1 MIGRCGLIA
10 LIAALAA
17 APAATASANVV
28 ADWDDIGVKTV
39 QPIGLSLPIK
49 PGLLF
54 RAMAMM
60 HLAMFNAVNAIE
72 PRYQPYRF
80 QSNSELGASEEAAAA
95 SAAANVLVGIVP
107 NADVRA
113 TLTSYLAAVPDG
125 DAKDRG
131 VKLGE
136 DVAAKMLAL
145 RADDGSNA
153 QNAYRPITQP
163 GVYVP
168 TAMTIGW
175 ECIAMTPFAMESPS
189 QFRPGP
195 PPDLKSAEW
204 AKDYNETKELGER
217 NSNKRTPRQTE
228 DARFW
233 LTTGPLATH
242 PLERQIVIGKGMSV
256 LSSAHFMALASVA
269 EADAIQ
275 AVYEAKYHYQFWR
288 PITAIR
294 NGDISGNPDTAPA
307 PTWEPIDATP
317 MHPEY
322 PCAHCI
328 VSTSVATVIE
338 ATLGSADIPEV
349 AITTP
354 SAPGV
359 THRFTNLKAYTDEV
373 ANARIYAGFHY
384 RNSAVVGQTMG
395 REIGAY
401 VVKTILQPLN

>member
-1 MIGRCGLIA
+1 VIRTGGLFA
-10 LIAALAA
+10 LVVALAG

-28 ADWDDIGVKTV
+28 TDWDEIGVKTV
-39 QPIGLSLPIK
+39 QPIGLPLPIK

-72 PRYQPYRF
+72 PRYQPYKF
-80 QSNSELGASEEAAAA
+80 QTKAGLGASEEAAAA
-95 SAAANVLVGIVP
+95 SAAANVLARIIP

-113 TLTSYLAAVPDG
+113 TLTSYLAAIPDG

-136 DVAAKMLAL
+136 EVAAKMLAL
-145 RADDGSNA
+145 RADDGSNTP
-153 QNAYRPITQP
+153 NAYRPITQP

-168 TAMTIGW
+168 TTMTIGW
-175 ECIAMTPFAMESPS
+175 ECITMTPFAMTSPL

-204 AKDYNETKELGER
+204 AKDYNEIKELGEK
-217 NSNKRTPRQTE
+217 NSGRRTPRQTE

-242 PLERQIVIGKGMSV
+242 PLERQIVIGNGMSV
-256 LSSAHFMALASVA
+256 LSSARFMALSSVA

-294 NGDISGNPDTAPA
+294 NGDIAGNPDTAPEL
-307 PTWEPIDATP
+307 TWEPIDVTP
-317 MHPEY
+317 MLRFPQN
-322 PCAHCI
+322 
-328 VSTSVATVIE
+328 VACDFPALRSSKVDSQHHE
-338 ATLGSADIPEV
+338 RLQFPVRDVQLG
-349 AITTP
+349 T
-354 SAPGV
+354 
-359 THRFTNLKAYTDEV
+359 
-373 ANARIYAGFHY
+373 
-384 RNSAVVGQTMG
+384 
-395 REIGAY
+395 
-401 VVKTILQPLN
+401 

>member
-1 MIGRCGLIA
+1 
-10 LIAALAA
+10 
-17 APAATASANVV
+17 
-28 ADWDDIGVKTV
+28 
-39 QPIGLSLPIK
+39 
-49 PGLLF
+49 
-54 RAMAMM
+54 
-60 HLAMFNAVNAIE
+60 
-72 PRYQPYRF
+72 
-80 QSNSELGASEEAAAA
+80 
-95 SAAANVLVGIVP
+95 
-107 NADVRA
+107 
-113 TLTSYLAAVPDG
+113 
-125 DAKDRG
+125 
-131 VKLGE
+131 
-136 DVAAKMLAL
+136 
-145 RADDGSNA
+145 
-153 QNAYRPITQP
+153 
-163 GVYVP
+163 
-168 TAMTIGW
+168 MTIGR

-204 AKDYNETKELGER
+204 AKDYNEIKELGEK
-217 NSNKRTPRQTE
+217 NSRKRTPQQTE

-242 PLERQIVIGKGMSV
+242 PLERQIIIGKGMSV
-256 LSSAHFMALASVA
+256 LTSAHFMATLSVA

-294 NGDISGNPDTAPA
+294 NGDIAGNPDTAPA
-307 PTWEPIDATP
+307 STWEPIDVTP

-328 VSTSVATVIE
+328 VSMAVATVIE
-338 ATLGSADIPEV
+338 ATLGSADIPEI

-359 THRFTNLKAYTDEV
+359 THRFMNLKAYTDEV

-384 RNSAVVGQTMG
+384 RNSTVVGQDMG

-401 VVKTILQPLN
+401 VMKTILPPLD

>member
-1 MIGRCGLIA
+1 LIGARLFA
-10 LIAALAA
+10 LIVALAGE
-17 APAATASANVV
+17 PAVTASANVV
-28 ADWDDIGVKTV
+28 TDWDEIGVKTV
-39 QPIGLSLPIK
+39 QPIGLPLPIK

-60 HLAMFNAVNAIE
+60 HLAVFNAVNAIE
-72 PRYQPYRF
+72 PRYQPYKF
-80 QSNSELGASEEAAAA
+80 QSKAELGASEEAAAA
-95 SAAANVLVGIVP
+95 SAAANVLADIVP
-107 NADVRA
+107 SADVRA
-113 TLTSYLAAVPDG
+113 TLISYLAAISDG

-131 VKLGE
+131 VKIGE
-136 DVAAKMLAL
+136 EVAAKMRAL
-145 RADDGSNA
+145 RADDGSNTP
-153 QNAYRPITQP
+153 NAYRPITQP

-175 ECIAMTPFAMESPS
+175 ECITMTPFAIASPS

-204 AKDYNETKELGER
+204 AKDYNEIKELGDK
-217 NSNKRTPRQTE
+217 NSSKRTPRQTE

-256 LSSAHFMALASVA
+256 LTSAHFMALLSVA
-269 EADAIQ
+269 EADAIE
-275 AVYEAKYHYQFWR
+275 AVFDAKYHYQFWR

-294 NGDISGNPDTAPA
+294 NGDIAGNPDTAPA
-307 PTWEPIDATP
+307 STWEPIDATP

-328 VSTSVATVIE
+328 VSMAVATVIE

-384 RNSAVVGQTMG
+384 RNSTVVGQNMG
-395 REIGAY
+395 RKIGAY
-401 VVKTILQPLN
+401 VMKTILQQLD

>member
-1 MIGRCGLIA
+1 MIGTRGLFA
-10 LIAALAA
+10 LVVALAA
-17 APAATASANVV
+17 TPAATATANVV
-28 ADWDDIGVKTV
+28 TDWDEIGVKTV
-39 QPIGLSLPIK
+39 QPIGLPLPIK

-80 QSNSELGASEEAAAA
+80 QSKAELGASEEAAAA
-95 SAAANVLVGIVP
+95 SAAANVLAGIVP

-113 TLTSYLAAVPDG
+113 TLTSYLAAVGDG

-145 RADDGSNA
+145 RADDGSNTP
-153 QNAYRPITQP
+153 NAYRPITQP

-175 ECIAMTPFAMESPS
+175 ECITMTPFAMESPA

-195 PPDLKSAEW
+195 PPDLKSAVW
-204 AKDYNETKELGER
+204 AKDYNEIKELGEK
-217 NSNKRTPRQTE
+217 NSSNRTPRQTE

-242 PLERQIVIGKGMSV
+242 PLERQIVNGKGMSV

-269 EADAIQ
+269 EADAPKALDKFKGRRASI
-275 AVYEAKYHYQFWR
+275 
-288 PITAIR
+288 
-294 NGDISGNPDTAPA
+294 
-307 PTWEPIDATP
+307 
-317 MHPEY
+317 
-322 PCAHCI
+322 C
-328 VSTSVATVIE
+328 STN
-338 ATLGSADIPEV
+338 
-349 AITTP
+349 
-354 SAPGV
+354 
-359 THRFTNLKAYTDEV
+359 F
-373 ANARIYAGFHY
+373 NARRDGI
-384 RNSAVVGQTMG
+384 VGEG
-395 REIGAY
+395 LL
-401 VVKTILQPLN
+401 ILIRS